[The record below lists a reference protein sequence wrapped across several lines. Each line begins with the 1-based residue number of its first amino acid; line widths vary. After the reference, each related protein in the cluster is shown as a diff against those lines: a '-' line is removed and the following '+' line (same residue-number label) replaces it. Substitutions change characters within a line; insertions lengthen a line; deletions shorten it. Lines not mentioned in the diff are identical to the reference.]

1 MKKFRFSLFIAAF
14 LLLNISCK
22 HVTDEDDSVT
32 EIIRPYFNSFESDA
46 DTTGWRGNGFFDL
59 RDNGA
64 PDGGSRSLFVTGG
77 CPVPHAF
84 FDLGVAGEKCSLK
97 VRCWGKNLDIGGS
110 VSLEWAEDASN
121 NISVAITDTG
131 WTYYESADVL
141 FFPSDKTVRICLNSG
156 SIAASSMLVDLLEIV
171 RIK

>member
-1 MKKFRFSLFIAAF
+1 MKKFRFTLFIYAF
-14 LLLNISCK
+14 LLLSISCK
-22 HVTDEDDSVT
+22 HVTDEDDAG
-32 EIIRPYFNSFESDA
+32 IGIFWPYFNSFESDT

-59 RDNGA
+59 RENAA
-64 PDGGSRSLFVTGG
+64 PGGGSRSLFVTGG

-84 FDLGVAGEKCSLK
+84 FDLGVAGEECTLK

-121 NISVAITDTG
+121 DVSIAITDTG
-131 WTYYESADVL
+131 WTYYESEDVL

-156 SIAASSMLVDLLEIV
+156 GIAASSMLVDLLEIV
-171 RIK
+171 KVK